1 MTSFSVASRPV
12 TTLSGGLS
20 CSSWTSRKEPDLVLR
35 AHEEAERHLARLPTS
50 TMLANRAAAPEP
62 SGLALVI
69 VRMSSM
75 SALSGFTAIT
85 CPATAGCSNSLGV
98 PAGKR

>member
-1 MTSFSVASRPV
+1 MTSFSVAGRPV

-69 VRMSSM
+69 VANVVNV
-75 SALSGFTAIT
+75 SAQRIHRDHLPGNR
-85 CPATAGCSNSLGV
+85 GLQ
-98 PAGKR
+98 

>member
-20 CSSWTSRKEPDLVLR
+20 CSSWTSGKEPDLVLR

-62 SGLALVI
+62 SGSRIQRDHLAGNRGLQ
-69 VRMSSM
+69 
-75 SALSGFTAIT
+75 
-85 CPATAGCSNSLGV
+85 
-98 PAGKR
+98 